1 MNTSMIIMSVIL
13 AVCVVLLPFV
23 INGILRDIATSGGRG
38 KGSLR
43 CVYFSI
49 LLFLTGLSIGVVK
62 QGNYYA
68 PYIAALTMP
77 ILPWLIAY
85 RLKGF
90 RENRETISF
99 IHYFVFE
106 IIVVFA
112 ALALFI

>member
-1 MNTSMIIMSVIL
+1 MNTSMIIMSVLL

-23 INGILRDIATSGGRG
+23 INGI
-38 KGSLR
+38 
-43 CVYFSI
+43 
-49 LLFLTGLSIGVVK
+49 K

-99 IHYFVFE
+99 IYYFVFE
-106 IIVVFA
+106 IIAVFA

>member
-1 MNTSMIIMSVIL
+1 MNTSMIIISVIL
-13 AVCVVLLPFV
+13 AVCVVLLPFA
-23 INGILRDIATSGGRG
+23 INGILRDVATSGGRE

-99 IHYFVFE
+99 IYYFVFE

>member
-13 AVCVVLLPFV
+13 AVCVVLLPFAV
-23 INGILRDIATSGGRG
+23 NGILRDVATSGGRG
-38 KGSLR
+38 KGNLR

-49 LLFLTGLSIGVVK
+49 LLFVAGLSVGVVK
-62 QGNYYA
+62 QGDYYA
-68 PYIAALTMP
+68 PFIAALTMP

-85 RLKGF
+85 RLKGI

-99 IHYFVFE
+99 IYYFVFE
-106 IIVVFA
+106 IIIIFA